1 MTEIR
6 NSVDDNADVIDGNG
20 SRAYNIGGYIVVILL
35 LVPSSSGSSSS
46 SNKKKTGNIK
56 HRSLVQITI
65 IIIIKDQ
72 RDDG

>member
-20 SRAYNIGGYIVVILL
+20 SRAYNTGAYIVVISLQ
-35 LVPSSSGSSSS
+35 VPSSSGSSSS
-46 SNKKKTGNIK
+46 SNKKKGNVK

>member
-20 SRAYNIGGYIVVILL
+20 SRACNIDSYIVVISLK
-35 LVPSSSGSSSS
+35 VPSSSGSSSS
-46 SNKKKTGNIK
+46 SNKKKKTGNIK

-65 IIIIKDQ
+65 IIITKN
-72 RDDG
+72 DG